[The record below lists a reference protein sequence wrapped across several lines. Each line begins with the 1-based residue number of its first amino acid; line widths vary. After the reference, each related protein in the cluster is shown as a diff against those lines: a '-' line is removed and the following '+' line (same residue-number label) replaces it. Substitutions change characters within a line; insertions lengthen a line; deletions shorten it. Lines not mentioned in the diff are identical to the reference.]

1 MGVISCL
8 LIDVTSALHVSMYR
22 KDLQDAAP
30 APPAAGNEKNNLTA
44 INGEEE
50 TIIIASMDNH
60 HY

>member
-22 KDLQDAAP
+22 KDSAQDAAP
-30 APPAAGNEKNNLTA
+30 PAARNEKNNLTA

-60 HY
+60 YY